1 MEKPLIHWIMPS
13 FVGMGNLIDSLYA
26 LKKVVFESKL
36 FTIAQ
41 IKKALDANF
50 EGYEPLRQML
60 LNRIDK
66 YGNDVDEV
74 DEMFVS
80 IVTHIVSECKKH
92 TPVLPNARLIP
103 SVFCWVMHEQ
113 FGRNT
118 PASPDGRKAGF
129 PLGDGSG
136 PCQGRE
142 KNGPTASILS
152 STKWPHTSLIGG
164 VAVNMKFSKKT
175 FTNQSSETVKH
186 LIKTYIDRGGFEIQ
200 LNVVDRETLLKAQ
213 ANPDEYIDLVVR
225 IGGYSDYF
233 VRISPE
239 MQAEVIERTS
249 HEV

>member
-1 MEKPLIHWIMPS
+1 
-13 FVGMGNLIDSLYA
+13 
-26 LKKVVFESKL
+26 
-36 FTIAQ
+36 Q
-41 IKKALDANF
+41 
-50 EGYEPLRQML
+50 
-60 LNRIDK
+60 
-66 YGNDVDEV
+66 
-74 DEMFVS
+74 
-80 IVTHIVSECKKH
+80 
-92 TPVLPNARLIP
+92 
-103 SVFCWVMHEQ
+103 
-113 FGRNT
+113 
-118 PASPDGRKAGF
+118 ASPDGRKAGF

-152 STKWPHTSLIGG
+152 STKWSHTELIGG

-175 FTNQSSETVKH
+175 LTNQSSETVKH

-213 ANPDEYIDLVVR
+213 AKPDEYNDLVVR